1 MEHRFL
7 NVILGGCYTLMHEAV
22 HVLCSFHSAVL
33 SKPSE
38 KEEEK
43 MASSL
48 HAVHGHNLDLFE
60 RSVGHTVPVS

>member
-1 MEHRFL
+1 MLHPDAR
-7 NVILGGCYTLMHEAV
+7 GCT
-22 HVLCSFHSAVL
+22 CSFHSAVL

-43 MASSL
+43 IASSL
-48 HAVHGHNLDLFE
+48 HAVHGHNLVLFE